1 MEAVD
6 PSVLV
11 GKAEDDH
18 GTPPAGPPPG
28 IEGKGTLSPPVPSPA
43 SSPSSPSAFNSRAG
57 GIGIDGIETGTGAS
71 HAKTFTDASHAS
83 SATDSRSAASAATAP
98 PSPAASSLLVNKP
111 LLFTGNVTIAAGNV
125 FQQRVPVAGA
135 CCVGWRFHLHER
147 DLNFGIFFEPTAGG
161 ASAARTLRPMARVDA
176 RAAEEGT
183 SSGTIIRTREY
194 TGDIEVR
201 GDGVC
206 VLTWDNSYSY
216 FTSKE
221 LTFQYSASSPAIKS
235 QKRLDELRTVLVGE
249 RGELQAAV
257 ERAVA
262 MQEEMARLREDV
274 EARQGH
280 VTQIAGALASTA
292 LALVPENA
300 RAHIFGFGTVHDLAA
315 SRRK

>member
-1 MEAVD
+1 M
-6 PSVLV
+6 
-11 GKAEDDH
+11 
-18 GTPPAGPPPG
+18 
-28 IEGKGTLSPPVPSPA
+28 
-43 SSPSSPSAFNSRAG
+43 
-57 GIGIDGIETGTGAS
+57 
-71 HAKTFTDASHAS
+71 
-83 SATDSRSAASAATAP
+83 
-98 PSPAASSLLVNKP
+98 
-111 LLFTGNVTIAAGNV
+111 
-125 FQQRVPVAGA
+125 FQQRVSVAGA

-183 SSGTIIRTREY
+183 SGAISTREY

-206 VLTWDNSYSY
+206 VLTWDNTYSY

-235 QKRLDELRTVLVGE
+235 QKRLDELRTVLVEE

-300 RAHIFGFGTVHDLAA
+300 RAHIFGYGTVHDLAA
-315 SRRK
+315 SWTLVSRRWRRWGRRPPSATRATTNTASTRTCTSSTWSSSASSSSGRSTTPYGLAPVAI